1 MKLLVIISILFILY
15 YLVLCPSL
23 ILIHFIYHYGLPL
36 VINTT
41 KRFIL
46 TFMKTTKK
54 MAISII
60 NIPEKIR
67 IRREIKRMAQNN
79 YTSVNKD
86 GTINMDNIDFDDVE
100 MQLQQPYYDSNG
112 QFIIPEDKKNNDDK
126 IKMYKNWANT
136 IIEEEYGL

>member
-1 MKLLVIISILFILY
+1 
-15 YLVLCPSL
+15 
-23 ILIHFIYHYGLPL
+23 
-36 VINTT
+36 
-41 KRFIL
+41 
-46 TFMKTTKK
+46 MKTTKK